1 MSLRRALPQGRI
13 RRRGIASAI
22 ALACAFPHHVA
33 SAQTA
38 PDAGSLQRDI
48 ERSRVPGAA
57 PRQPV
62 APVVEEPARPALTA
76 ADSVRFHV
84 KAFRIGRTAAFAE
97 ADLLPLLQAY
107 TGKELTLADLQR
119 AADTITRHYRDRGY
133 FVARAYL
140 PAQDIRDGVVEI
152 VVLEGKVDRIA
163 VRPSGAIRLHGPVV
177 ERTLRAAL
185 PAEASIREAD
195 LERGLLLLGDLPGID
210 VRSTLSPGAAVGAS
224 TLTAEVTEGPL
235 VSGNVDFDNFG
246 NKFSGPYRVGGT
258 LNLNDPTGLGDQ
270 LNLRATESS
279 GTHYGRLGYLLP
291 AGSSGLKLGV
301 AYAATRYKLCCE
313 FASLEAKGDAQV
325 ATLNALYP
333 LFRSRNFSLY
343 GTAAYDSKHYFNS
356 TVTGTT
362 SDKKARVLALGLN
375 GDGRDNLGGG
385 GMNNFGLALSD
396 GRLDLDGW
404 AADRAADD
412 ATTRAHGRYRKT
424 TYSLARLQRVGE
436 ATSAYAALSGQ
447 TAAKNLDSSEKFVL
461 GGPNGVRAY
470 PQGEAPGDE
479 GYLLNLELRYE
490 LNPSLQVAVFV
501 DHGEIHLHRNE
512 WAGWN
517 GANTRIGNRYGLSGY
532 GAGLSW
538 SQPGNYLV
546 RASLA
551 FRMGDNPGRDVND
564 NDSDN
569 TRNRARFWLQ
579 AVKYF

>member
-1 MSLRRALPQGRI
+1 M
-13 RRRGIASAI
+13 
-22 ALACAFPHHVA
+22 
-33 SAQTA
+33 
-38 PDAGSLQRDI
+38 
-48 ERSRVPGAA
+48 
-57 PRQPV
+57 
-62 APVVEEPARPALTA
+62 
-76 ADSVRFHV
+76 RFHV
-84 KAFRIGRTAAFAE
+84 KAFRIGRMAAFAE
-97 ADLLPLLQAY
+97 ADLLPLLQDY
-107 TGKELTLADLQR
+107 TGKELSLADLQR

-140 PAQDIRDGVVEI
+140 PAQDIRDGIVEI

-163 VRPSGAIRLHGPVV
+163 VRPSGAIRLHEPIV
-177 ERTLRAAL
+177 ERTLRSTL

-195 LERGLLLLGDLPGID
+195 LERGLLVLGDLPGID
-210 VRSTLSPGAAVGAS
+210 VRSTLSPGATVGAS

-246 NKFSGPYRVGGT
+246 NKFSGLYRVGGT

-333 LFRSRNFSLY
+333 FYRSRNFSLY

-375 GDGRDNLGGG
+375 GEGRDNLGGG

-396 GRLDLDGW
+396 GKLDLDGW

-412 ATTRAHGRYRKT
+412 ATTRANGRYRKT
-424 TYSLARLQRVGE
+424 AYSLARLQRVGE
-436 ATSAYAALSGQ
+436 STSAYAALSGQ

-479 GYLLNLELRYE
+479 GYLLNLELRHE
-490 LNPSLQVAVFV
+490 LSPSLQVAAFF
-501 DHGEIHLHRNE
+501 DHGEIRLHRNE

-546 RASLA
+546 RASLSL
-551 FRMGDNPGRDVND
+551 RMGNNPGRDVND